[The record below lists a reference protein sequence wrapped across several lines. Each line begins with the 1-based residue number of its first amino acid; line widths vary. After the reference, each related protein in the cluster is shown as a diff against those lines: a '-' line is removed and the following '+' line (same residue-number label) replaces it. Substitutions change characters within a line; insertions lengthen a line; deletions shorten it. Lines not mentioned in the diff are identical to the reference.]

1 MPVRPEIIAALETM
15 PEFTKGWEA
24 DSMTPEEFDSYG
36 PTRTTLRQF
45 LGADAE
51 LDQLVI
57 DVIVP
62 AP

>member
-1 MPVRPEIIAALETM
+1 
-15 PEFTKGWEA
+15 
-24 DSMTPEEFDSYG
+24 MTPEEFDSYG

-45 LGADAE
+45 LAADNE